1 MMTRYFLNSPQLRD
15 FADVEKWAGEVAAI
29 VVKGY
34 TGPDGTL
41 RACVEISGETAAK
54 EVVDNTSAR

>member
-1 MMTRYFLNSPQLRD
+1 MTTQWFLNSPQLRD